1 MRESIYTEKPT
12 IEQIRFNIICNLTFK
27 KKINLRF
34 SSFKVFAKVFLS
46 YKTLALEAVPREI
59 PMNSF
64 IFSNH
69 RYLWSTKFLLGV
81 MCISDQ
87 RRKGPYLQGTY
98 REWRRRN
105 TKRNH

>member
-1 MRESIYTEKPT
+1 MNRLVLTL
-12 IEQIRFNIICNLTFK
+12 ICNLTFK

-34 SSFKVFAKVFLS
+34 SSFKVFAKVSVS

-69 RYLWSTKFLLGV
+69 RYLWSTKFMLGV
-81 MCISDQ
+81 MCISD
-87 RRKGPYLQGTY
+87 
-98 REWRRRN
+98 
-105 TKRNH
+105 